1 MFLLQFPGGDRVQ
14 KIRNAAQFFQT
25 IQQKGPLL
33 ILCKLPFCGSCQI
46 AESFLQRNLA
56 VLPSLKLFSADLSQM
71 TEIMEKYS
79 LQGAPSYLFFIDR
92 VLIFK
97 EGSRTSLPQL
107 SARVKKICAYYDHQD
122 NTKKDPTGI

>member
-1 MFLLQFPGGDRVQ
+1 MQ
-14 KIRNAAQFFQT
+14 KIRNVSQLFQT

-46 AESFLQRNLA
+46 AESFLQRDLA
-56 VLPSLKLFSADLSQM
+56 ALPSLKLFSADLSQM

-79 LQGAPSYLFFIDR
+79 LQGAPSYLFFIDS
-92 VLIFK
+92 VLISK

-107 SARVKKICAYYDHQD
+107 SARIKKICAYYDRQD
-122 NTKKDPTGI
+122 SPKKDPTGI